1 MTKKKLTTETLLF
14 GLAFLLAILFRF
26 VLLGQPSLGDHE
38 ASNAIQALLSSDGR
52 QVNIGGQPGYVAL
65 SSFLFFV
72 FNTSDF
78 AARFWPALFGSC
90 LIMVPLLFRK
100 YFGQT
105 TTLILAFVLA
115 IDPGL
120 ISISRFAD
128 GTMIVVA
135 ATLTAVG
142 FYLAKEPILCGIFF
156 GIGVIAGPDFYPLA
170 ISLGIALIFIQI
182 KNPADDAS
190 EDAISSKPAWRWG
203 YCILAGIIT
212 AILISTQFFVRT
224 NGISGIGSALVDYL
238 NSWKQ
243 IGDVTLPTFLTLFV
257 FIQFPIF
264 LLGVWGLL
272 RGLLSKQPLTHFL
285 GLWWGIGVVLL
296 IVNPSRSASTLAW
309 VSIPLL
315 GLAAIQI
322 TNIVEKIKFPSKI
335 VGLAQMAATISLIIF
350 ALLNFI
356 NLVNFPEADTL
367 LLRNRL
373 IGIILPI
380 VLLIILTLL
389 LAWGWN
395 TDSAKNGLLVG
406 FAVLIVAYMIGSAW
420 KTAGWTG
427 KPAFELWRVGE
438 TIVGD
443 ELLLKPTTDLSRWS
457 NGQANR
463 IDIGIVGID
472 SPSLLWALR
481 DFEKITSENVIPVN
495 TTPSVVITSTDFE
508 FTSQSIYRGQG
519 ILWSV
524 RPDINQMKLRD
535 WVKWTLFRTTPLL
548 KSEIILWAR
557 NDLFKGTTAE

>member
-535 WVKWTLFRTTPLL
+535 WVKWTLFRTTPL
-548 KSEIILWAR
+548 SEIILWAR